1 MKWNELVLALIG
13 GGVLT
18 AFVNN
23 FLYRRKIINGQKV
36 ESLKTFIDKRI
47 NALMAIKEFR
57 KNVNTFEILEIG
69 ANDENIHMF
78 NEEKIPAVYPAIFEN
93 RNSIMEFITELNN
106 IRQQHEEWVDCET
119 AAYLVYIQKYFLE
132 LTNLIRQ
139 AKSDE
144 EIHLLG
150 AFIFPELQKW
160 SNEYAIVL
168 NKKINKISTKMEAH
182 SGKKW
187 EKEKQKV
194 IHKFGTGLLEE
205 FEGMMSQEN

>member
-78 NEEKIPAVYPAIFEN
+78 NEEKIPVVYPAIFEN

-106 IRQQHEEWVDCET
+106 IRQ
-119 AAYLVYIQKYFLE
+119 
-132 LTNLIRQ
+132 
-139 AKSDE
+139 
-144 EIHLLG
+144 
-150 AFIFPELQKW
+150 
-160 SNEYAIVL
+160 
-168 NKKINKISTKMEAH
+168 
-182 SGKKW
+182 
-187 EKEKQKV
+187 
-194 IHKFGTGLLEE
+194 
-205 FEGMMSQEN
+205 